1 MELLART
8 VELLGVSQE
17 LVEKHIMDLA
27 VERRLIL
34 KRAGEADLRIW
45 DQCLLH
51 GIEYSKK
58 MLHDLNISC
67 KIDEKK
73 ISRRMD
79 KLGKHSGYE
88 LDELQKEAVVTAA
101 GHGLFGSDRWSGNRK
116 NNNDQCNDRLF

>member
-1 MELLART
+1 
-8 VELLGVSQE
+8 
-17 LVEKHIMDLA
+17 MDLA

-34 KRAGEADLRIW
+34 KEQEGQI
-45 DQCLLH
+45 CVY
-51 GIEYSKK
+51 GINAYYTELNTAK

-101 GHGLFGSDRWSGNRK
+101 GHGLLVLTGIREQEKQQRSM
-116 NNNDQCNDRLF
+116 Q